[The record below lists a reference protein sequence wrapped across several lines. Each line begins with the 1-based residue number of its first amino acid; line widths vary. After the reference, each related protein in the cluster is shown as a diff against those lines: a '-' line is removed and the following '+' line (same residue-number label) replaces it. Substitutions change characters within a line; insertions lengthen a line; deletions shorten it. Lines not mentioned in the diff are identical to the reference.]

1 MANRW
6 TTTEEKKAKIKASL
20 SETREKRKS
29 QVCRVFKV
37 KIQQNRLSKKQKEE
51 LKMIFVEA
59 KWVRNYIIG
68 LIKDGTKWSELPVIH
83 SKTEIPV
90 KTKKGVF
97 ENRQLRFISASQI
110 QEVIDEVKANLK
122 SIITN
127 TKRKNI
133 KHGELNFVSEVKSV
147 GMKQYKMTYSFK
159 GRTGMKIQ
167 GVSKKVHVNGLD
179 QFINEEGLEFANAK
193 VLNQADGYFVAI
205 TTYTPKENFKRITNG
220 KSMGVDFGIK
230 HNLTTSEG
238 ETIDCS
244 IEEPESLKK
253 ASKRMNHC
261 KKGSSNR
268 MRNRKKLQKCYQKL
282 ENKRTNAAN
291 QAVAKFRNY
300 DKIVIQDEQLKEWH
314 KGLFGAVVQHSCMGR
329 VKAKLKA
336 MPNVVVLDK
345 FIPTTKLCMNCGKVH
360 EIKLSD
366 RTFKCECGVKGDRD
380 VHAAKTML
388 EIVEMLKLPPE
399 QREVKRVEFLEA
411 YSKKFGCEYGTMKHE
426 DATFQ
431 GCH

>member
-1 MANRW
+1 MTNGW
-6 TTTEEKKAKIKASL
+6 TTTEEKKARIKASL

-59 KWVRNYIIG
+59 KWVRNYIVG
-68 LIKDGTKWSELPVIH
+68 LIKSGVEWTDLPVIH

-90 KTKKGVF
+90 KTKDGMVK
-97 ENRQLRFISASQI
+97 NRQLKFISASQI

-133 KHGELNFVSEVKSV
+133 KQGELNFVSEVKSV
-147 GMKQYKMTYSFK
+147 GMKQYKMTYSFRGK
-159 GRTGMKIQ
+159 SGMKIQ
-167 GVSKKVHVNGLD
+167 GVSRKVHVNGLD
-179 QFINEEGLEFANAK
+179 QFIDEEEIEFANAK

-205 TTYTPKENFKRITNG
+205 TTYTPKENFKQKTNG
-220 KSMGVDFGIK
+220 KSIGIDFGIK
-230 HNLTTSEG
+230 HNLITSEG

-244 IEEPESLKK
+244 FEEPESLKK
-253 ASKRMNHC
+253 ASRKMNHC
-261 KKGSSNR
+261 KKGSNNR

-282 ENKRTNAAN
+282 VNKRTDTAN
-291 QAVAKFRNY
+291 QIIAKFKDY
-300 DKIVIQDEQLKEWH
+300 EKVVIQDEQLKSWH
-314 KGLFGAVVQHSCMGR
+314 KGLFGKSVQHSCMGR
-329 VKAKLKA
+329 IKPKLKT
-336 MPNVVVLDK
+336 MPNVVILDR

-366 RTFKCECGVKGDRD
+366 RTFKCECGAEDDRD
-380 VHAAKTML
+380 IHAAKTML
-388 EIVEMLKLPPE
+388 EIIDLLKLPPE

>member
-1 MANRW
+1 MTNRW

-20 SETREKRKS
+20 FGTREKRKS
-29 QVCRVFKV
+29 QVCHVFKV
-37 KIQQNRLSKKQKEE
+37 KIQQNRLSKRQKEE

-68 LIKDGTKWSELPVIH
+68 LIKDGTKWSELPIIH

-90 KTKKGVF
+90 RTKDGAF
-97 ENRQLRFISASQI
+97 ENRQLKFISASQI

-133 KHGELNFVSEVKSV
+133 KHSELNFVSEVKSV
-147 GMKQYKMTYSFK
+147 GMKQHKMTYSFK

-167 GVSKKVHVNGLD
+167 GVSKKVHVNGLS
-179 QFINEEGLEFANAK
+179 QFIDKEGIEFANAK
-193 VLNQADGYFVAI
+193 VLNQVDGYFIAV
-205 TTYTPKENFKRITNG
+205 TTYTPKKNFKQETNG
-220 KSMGVDFGIK
+220 KSIGIDFGIK

-244 IEEPESLKK
+244 FEEPESLKK
-253 ASKRMNHC
+253 ASRRMNHC
-261 KKGSSNR
+261 KKGSNNR

-282 ENKRTNAAN
+282 KNRRTNAAN
-291 QAVAKFRNY
+291 QIIAKFKNY
-300 DKIVIQDEQLKEWH
+300 DRVIIQDEQLKEWH
-314 KGLFGAVVQHSCMGR
+314 KGLFGKIVQHSCMGR
-329 VKAKLKA
+329 IKVKLKA
-336 MPNVVVLDK
+336 MPNVVVLDR
-345 FIPTTKLCMNCGKVH
+345 FIPTTKICMNCGKTH
-360 EIKLSD
+360 EVKLSD
-366 RTFKCECGVKGDRD
+366 RTFRCECGNENDRD
-380 VHAAKTML
+380 IHAAKTML
-388 EIVEMLKLPPE
+388 EIVETLNLPPE
-399 QREVKRVEFLEA
+399 QREVKRVEFLKA
-411 YSKKFGCEYGTMKHE
+411 YSKKFGCEYETMKHE

>member
-6 TTTEEKKAKIKASL
+6 ITTEEKKTKIKSSL
-20 SETREKRKS
+20 FETRQKRKS

-59 KWVRNYIIG
+59 KWVRNYIVG
-68 LIKDGTKWSELPVIH
+68 LIKDGTPWNELPIIH

-90 KTKKGVF
+90 KTKDGVF
-97 ENRQLRFISASQI
+97 ENRLLKYISASQI
-110 QEVIDEVKANLK
+110 QEVVDEVKANLK
-122 SIITN
+122 SIVSN
-127 TKRKNI
+127 FKRKNI
-133 KHGELNFVSEVKSV
+133 KHAELNFVSEIKSV

-159 GRTGMKIQ
+159 GRNGMKIQ
-167 GVSKKVHVNGLD
+167 GVSKKVHVNGLS
-179 QFINEEGLEFANAK
+179 QFIDEKEIEFANAK

-205 TTYTPKENFKRITNG
+205 TTYTPKKNFKIKTNE
-220 KSMGVDFGIK
+220 KSIGIDFGIK

-244 IEEPESLKK
+244 FEEPESLKK
-253 ASKRMNHC
+253 ASRRMNHC
-261 KKGSSNR
+261 KKGSNNR

-282 ENKRTNAAN
+282 ENRRINATN
-291 QAVAKFRNY
+291 QIVAKFKNY
-300 DKIVIQDEQLKEWH
+300 DRIVIQDEQLKGWY
-314 KGLFGAVVQHSCMGR
+314 KGLFGSVVQHSCMGR
-329 VKAKLKA
+329 IKAKLKA

-345 FIPTTKLCMNCGKVH
+345 LIPTTKLCMNCGKVH

-366 RTFKCECGVKGDRD
+366 RIFKCECGVEDDRD
-380 VHAAKTML
+380 IHATKTML
-388 EIVEMLKLPPE
+388 EIVEMLKLPLE

-411 YSKKFGCEYGTMKHE
+411 YLKKFGYVYGTMRHE